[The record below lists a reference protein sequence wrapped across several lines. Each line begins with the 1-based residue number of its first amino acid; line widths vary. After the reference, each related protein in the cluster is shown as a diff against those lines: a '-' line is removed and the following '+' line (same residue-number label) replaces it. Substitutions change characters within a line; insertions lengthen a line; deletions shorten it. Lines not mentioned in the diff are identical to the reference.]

1 MAIQFIKSARPGK
14 PITWYVYAFKGGP
27 LVMKAVQPKKPLLT
41 AEAHAQI
48 ANAIQAANAPDPTTL
63 LSLIHDWRA
72 APEWKNLAEGT
83 RRTWGTQLDLIDGRW
98 GNKPITVWDDPR
110 MVAKVMKWR
119 DERATTPRSADIGI
133 TVLRELL
140 KFGRLRGRVRINV
153 AEGIPHLYKGGDR
166 AEIIWTQ
173 ADMEAFRMAAIEA
186 KRPNLYDGLRLA
198 ALTGLRLADLVSL
211 TWDHLGEVAI
221 VKTALKKSR
230 GKRRKAIVPM
240 TAPLED
246 LLVELRTRKRKEGV
260 NTVLVNERGAS
271 WTAAGFG
278 GSGSFGMI
286 RDKAKIVHTEEGDD
300 GHPVERRK
308 HLHDVRGTFCTLL
321 LTECELTDEDA
332 ARIMAWSPARVAK
345 IRSTYV
351 DSAAVVISL
360 AERMRAKQGAKQSA
374 GDTQ

>member
-1 MAIQFIKSARPGK
+1 
-14 PITWYVYAFKGGP
+14 
-27 LVMKAVQPKKPLLT
+27 
-41 AEAHAQI
+41 
-48 ANAIQAANAPDPTTL
+48 
-63 LSLIHDWRA
+63 
-72 APEWKNLAEGT
+72 
-83 RRTWGTQLDLIDGRW
+83 
-98 GNKPITVWDDPR
+98 

-119 DERATTPRSADIGI
+119 DERAATPRSADMGV

-140 KFGRLRGRVRINV
+140 KFGRLRGRVRVNV

-166 AEIIWTQ
+166 ADIIWT
-173 ADMEAFRMAAIEA
+173 AEDMEAFRLAAVEA
-186 KRPNLYDGLRLA
+186 KRPALYDGLRLA
-198 ALTGLRLADLVSL
+198 AVTGMRLADLVSL

-240 TAPLED
+240 TDALEK
-246 LLVELRTRKRKEGV
+246 LLEELRTRHRKEGV

-278 GSGSFGMI
+278 GSGSFGKV
-286 RDKAKIVHTEEGDD
+286 RDAANIVHVEEGDD
-300 GHPVERRK
+300 GQPVERRK

-351 DSAAVVISL
+351 DSARVVVAL
-360 AERMRAKQGAKQSA
+360 AERMRAKHGAKQSGA
-374 GDTQ
+374 QG